1 MKSCHSLTLTL
12 AILLIC
18 QNLSAQTYHYTFS
31 HDTLGNRL
39 SRVYQGTIPAKGDN
53 TLSSTVDSKVNETDF
68 ATDNDVHND
77 NPTPVAPAGKD
88 TTIYNPPAKTP
99 AEKVAYLQAMMDE
112 VMQMWPI
119 PVSGDRGAIPNHSVG
134 EIPLSYGIS
143 GSGART

>member
-1 MKSCHSLTLTL
+1 M
-12 AILLIC
+12 
-18 QNLSAQTYHYTFS
+18 
-31 HDTLGNRL
+31 
-39 SRVYQGTIPAKGDN
+39 
-53 TLSSTVDSKVNETDF
+53 DSKVNETDF